1 MRVTGGSELARMKM
15 LQRLAIETRNKIDTA
30 GEEMTSGLNSSR
42 YEATGGNL
50 TRLFALERSLDRN
63 GVFTATISL
72 TETRLDVMQTA
83 LGNILSPIEDL
94 SVDMSA
100 AVGIG
105 DQAAALT
112 HARTARQAF
121 ANTVSSLNSQV
132 AGQSLFAGTA
142 TDRPALANGDAM
154 LADLDTLAQGSAT
167 AADAIAAI
175 DAYFAKPAGAFYT
188 TGYTGSADDLTP
200 VDIGEGTRLDYG
212 VRADQD
218 ELAAV
223 LRSQAIAAV
232 VAGGAFN
239 GDADA
244 QMALIGEAAA
254 SMLSAKEGVLD
265 LRSSVGTRQ
274 EALETAKAQRTAERE
289 TLDLARNTI
298 VATDPLEAASNFD
311 ALENQLNAI
320 YTVTARLS
328 SLRFLN
334 FMS

>member
-142 TDRPALANGDAM
+142 TDRPALANADAM

-218 ELAAV
+218 ELVAV
-223 LRSQAIAAV
+223 LRSQAMAAV

-334 FMS
+334 LMS

>member
-1 MRVTGGSELARMKM
+1 VTGGSELARMKM
-15 LQRLAIETRNKIDTA
+15 LQRLAIETRNKLDTA

-142 TDRPALANGDAM
+142 TDRPALANADAM

-218 ELAAV
+218 ELVAV
-223 LRSQAIAAV
+223 LRSQAMAAV

-311 ALENQLNAI
+311 ALENQLNTI

-334 FMS
+334 LMS

>member
-142 TDRPALANGDAM
+142 TDRPALANADAM

-218 ELAAV
+218 ELVAV
-223 LRSQAIAAV
+223 LRSQAMAAV

-239 GDADA
+239 GAADA

>member
-142 TDRPALANGDAM
+142 TDRPALANADAM

-175 DAYFAKPAGAFYT
+175 DAYFAKPAGGFYAS
-188 TGYTGSADDLTP
+188 GYTGSPNDLTP
-200 VDIGEGTRLDYG
+200 VDIGEGKRMDYG
-212 VRADQD
+212 MRADQD
-218 ELAAV
+218 ELVAV
-223 LRSQAIAAV
+223 LRGQAMAAV
-232 VAGGAFN
+232 VAGGAFD
-239 GDADA
+239 GDATA
-244 QMALIGEAAA
+244 QMSLLAEAAA

-334 FMS
+334 LMS

>member
-142 TDRPALANGDAM
+142 TDRPALANADAM
-154 LADLDTLAQGSAT
+154 LTDLDTLAQGSAT

-212 VRADQD
+212 VRADRD
-218 ELAAV
+218 ELVAV
-223 LRSQAIAAV
+223 LRSQAMAAV

-334 FMS
+334 LMS

>member
-15 LQRLAIETRNKIDTA
+15 LQRLAIETRNKLDTA
-30 GEEMTSGLNSSR
+30 GTEMTSGLKASR

-63 GVFTATISL
+63 GVFSATISL

-83 LGNILSPIEDL
+83 LGNILSPMEDL
-94 SVDMSA
+94 SVELSSSVA
-100 AVGIG
+100 LG

-112 HARTARQAF
+112 HARTARAAF
-121 ANTVSSLNSQV
+121 AATVSSLNSQV

-142 TDRPALANGDAM
+142 TDRPALAGADAM
-154 LADLDTLAQGSAT
+154 LADLDALAQGSAT

-175 DAYFAKPAGAFYT
+175 DAYFAKPAGAFYAS
-188 TGYTGSADDLTP
+188 GYTGSTDDLTP

-212 VRADQD
+212 IRADQD
-218 ELAAV
+218 ELVAV
-223 LRSQAIAAV
+223 LRSQAMAAV
-232 VAGGAFN
+232 VAGGAFD
-239 GDADA
+239 GDAGA
-244 QMALIGEAAA
+244 RMALLGEAAS
-254 SMLSAKEGVLD
+254 SMIAAKEGLLD
-265 LRSSVGTRQ
+265 VRSALGTRQ
-274 EALETAKAQRTAERE
+274 EQLETAKAQRTSERE
-289 TLDLARNTI
+289 TLDLARTGI

-328 SLRFLN
+328 NLRFLN

>member
-142 TDRPALANGDAM
+142 TDRPALANADAM

-218 ELAAV
+218 ELVAV
-223 LRSQAIAAV
+223 LRSQAMAAV

-265 LRSSVGTRQ
+265 LRSSLGTRQ

>member
-218 ELAAV
+218 ELVAV
-223 LRSQAIAAV
+223 LRSQAMAAV

-334 FMS
+334 LMS

>member
-218 ELAAV
+218 ELVAV
-223 LRSQAIAAV
+223 LRSQAMAAV

>member
-218 ELAAV
+218 ELVAV
-223 LRSQAIAAV
+223 LRSQAMAAV

-244 QMALIGEAAA
+244 QMALSGEAAA